1 MFTENYINNIKS
13 KEEVLSI
20 ISSNEFKKVFTN
32 KNINNVII
40 FGSLSK
46 DNFSIESDVDIAI
59 ISEKKLSIM
68 DELNITAKLEDILER
83 SIDLIDINDDNINNF
98 IKIEA
103 LNSKLVVIQDEL
115 LESTIEYYDRFYKEN
130 EEFWYL
136 LDKEV
141 LSNE

>member
-1 MFTENYINNIKS
+1 MFTENYMDNIKS
-13 KEEVLSI
+13 KEEILNI
-20 ISSNEFKKVFTN
+20 ISSDEFKEIFIN

-46 DNFSIESDVDIAI
+46 GDFSIESDIDIAI
-59 ISEKKLSIM
+59 ISEEKLSIM
-68 DELNITAKLEDILER
+68 DELNITAKLEDILGR
-83 SIDLIDINDDNINNF
+83 RIDLIDINDDNINNF

-103 LNSKLVVIQDEL
+103 LNSKLVVMKNQL
-115 LESTIEYYDRFYKEN
+115 LESTIEYYDKFYKEN

>member
-1 MFTENYINNIKS
+1 MFSENCMDNIKS
-13 KEEVLSI
+13 KEEILNI
-20 ISSNEFKKVFTN
+20 ISSDEFKEIFIN

-46 DNFSIESDVDIAI
+46 GDFSIESDIDIAI
-59 ISEKKLSIM
+59 ISEEKLSIM
-68 DELNITAKLEDILER
+68 DELNITAKLEDILGR
-83 SIDLIDINDDNINNF
+83 SIDLIDINDNNINNF

-103 LNSKLVVIQDEL
+103 LNSKLVVMKNEL
-115 LESTIEYYDRFYKEN
+115 LESTIEYYDKFYKEN

>member
-1 MFTENYINNIKS
+1 MFTENYMDNIKS
-13 KEEVLSI
+13 KEEILNI
-20 ISSNEFKKVFTN
+20 ISSDEFKEIFIN

-46 DNFSIESDVDIAI
+46 GDFSIESDIDIAI
-59 ISEKKLSIM
+59 ISEEKLSIM
-68 DELNITAKLEDILER
+68 DELNITAKLEDILGR

-103 LNSKLVVIQDEL
+103 LNSKLVVMKNQL
-115 LESTIEYYDRFYKEN
+115 LESTIEYYDKFYKEN

>member
-103 LNSKLVVIQDEL
+103 LNSPLVVIQDEL

>member
-1 MFTENYINNIKS
+1 MFTENCMDNIKS
-13 KEEVLSI
+13 KEEILNI
-20 ISSNEFKKVFTN
+20 ISSDEFKEIFIN

-46 DNFSIESDVDIAI
+46 GDFSIESDIDIAI
-59 ISEKKLSIM
+59 ISEEKLSIM
-68 DELNITAKLEDILER
+68 DELNITAKLEDILGR

-103 LNSKLVVIQDEL
+103 LNSKLVVMKNQL
-115 LESTIEYYDRFYKEN
+115 LESTIEYYDKFYKEN